1 MHLLPDAARDIVM
14 IYEYFFNL
22 YTRPLLLILDMMLH
36 KCVQILVQVF
46 IQDLYKCICF
56 LKNTQNHREKT

>member
-22 YTRPLLLILDMMLH
+22 YTRPLLLILDMMF
-36 KCVQILVQVF
+36 IYINVF
-46 IQDLYKCICF
+46 KLWSKFLYKIYINVYAF
-56 LKNTQNHREKT
+56 

>member
-1 MHLLPDAARDIVM
+1 MHPLPDAARDIVM
-14 IYEYFFNL
+14 IYEYFFYL

-46 IQDLYKCICF
+46 I
-56 LKNTQNHREKT
+56 

>member
-1 MHLLPDAARDIVM
+1 MHHLPDAARDIVM

-46 IQDLYKCICF
+46 I
-56 LKNTQNHREKT
+56 